1 MNVTSPLVWSRLYNV
16 CMAISAQIKKVTKR
30 AVKAPIPTVD
40 FGVLGEPINRTH
52 PFYFGFI
59 ATLGVLTAIVLMRA
73 LASVSQILVLILI
86 ALFLATGL
94 NPAVEA
100 LRRKNLSRTWA
111 VTIIFTLV
119 IAFVIFFFLVVVPPV
134 VSQGTQLINNAPQL
148 LSDLTNNATIDKLNN
163 QYGIIDTLQNKLK
176 SVTSNGTLLIS
187 TFGGVIGVGKSVLS
201 GFFSFLTV
209 LVLTLYF
216 ITSLPQAI
224 NLGLSLVPA
233 SRRERVGRLTEAI
246 IARVGSFVGS
256 QVIIAMMASLFV
268 LILSVLLGLPSPIAI
283 AMIILVC
290 GLIPLIGHF
299 IGCSIVTII
308 ALTQSVLLGVVAFI
322 AYVVYVQIENY
333 VVTPRI
339 MKRTMAVPGAVTII
353 AALIGSSLLG
363 LVGGLLAIPVAAA
376 IILILDE
383 VVIPRAQDS

>member
-1 MNVTSPLVWSRLYNV
+1 
-16 CMAISAQIKKVTKR
+16 MAIASRIKKVTRPR
-30 AVKAPIPTVD
+30 AKALHPPVD
-40 FGVLGEPINRTH
+40 FGELGAPINRAN

-59 ATLGVLTAIVLMRA
+59 ATLGALTAIVLLRA
-73 LASVSQILVLILI
+73 LASLSQIFVLILI

-100 LRRKNLSRTWA
+100 LRRKNLTRTTA
-111 VTIIFTLV
+111 VAIIFTSV
-119 IAFVIFFFLVVVPPV
+119 IAFVIFFALVVAPPV
-134 VSQGTQLINNAPQL
+134 LSQGTQLINKAPQL
-148 LSDLTNNATIDKLNN
+148 LDELTNNQTIARLNN
-163 QYGIIDTLQNKLK
+163 EFGIIDTLQSKLK

-187 TFGGVIGVGKSVLS
+187 TFGGVLGVGKSILS

-216 ITSLPQAI
+216 ITSLPQAV

-233 SRRERVGRLTEAI
+233 SRRERVGRLTQAI

-256 QVIIAMMASLFV
+256 QIVIAVMASIFV
-268 LILSVLLGLPSPIAI
+268 LLLSLVLGLPSPFAI
-283 AMIILVC
+283 AMIIFVC

-299 IGCSIVTII
+299 IGSSIVTII
-308 ALTQSVLLGVVAFI
+308 ALTQSVPIGVIALVAYI
-322 AYVVYVQIENY
+322 VYVQIENY

-339 MKRTMAVPGAVTII
+339 MKKTMSVPGVVTII

-363 LVGGLLAIPVAAA
+363 LVGGLLAVPVAAA

-383 VVIPRAQDS
+383 VVIPRAKTS